1 MAEDD
6 VTIYAD
12 AAAFPSVYLLLESVA
27 DRPKDIRFT
36 ADGPLARGLIVSQ
49 ELYQRYRDRAD
60 ELMASIEEELGTSA
74 LPGGPKRRGRPRRD
88 TASEEPTP

>member
-1 MAEDD
+1 MADDD

-12 AAAFPSVYLLLESVA
+12 AAAFPAVYLLLESVA

-49 ELYQRYRDRAD
+49 ELYQRYRERTE
-60 ELMASIEEELGTSA
+60 ELMASIEGELGTSM
-74 LPGGPKRRGRPRRD
+74 PPEEPKKRGRPRRD